1 MVSPIVSSTRT
12 ARCGREAVG
21 WVRTTWISAR
31 TPRARERL
39 SRKSMTWAKYLISPR
54 FVNPKKPGTR

>member
-1 MVSPIVSSTRT
+1 MVSATVSTTRA

-31 TPRARERL
+31 TPSARERAR
-39 SRKSMTWAKYLISPR
+39 RKSSTCAKYLSSPR